1 MRETPRRIPRS
12 SSCCRSALRGKD
24 ERLMRGRVIRVD
36 AVVGL
41 RAPEL
46 GVAPCTSFHRCS
58 APPRTSGWL
67 LGSGRE
73 QRLECLG
80 LRVGPARGL
89 RHRCPGIDVGRRSE
103 VVSVPGGDT
112 ATHRQVEQN
121 LPEGDVG
128 VPPHVRRHFRR
139 TRPLQPR
146 PAPRRRGRSVAR
158 ARGPGSSGPTCRE
171 PTSRAPAAR
180 LLPPDPPAPNRP
192 ILDQGRRQHVPAT
205 PFVRLEPSSMA

>member
-1 MRETPRRIPRS
+1 
-12 SSCCRSALRGKD
+12 
-24 ERLMRGRVIRVD
+24 MRGRVIRVD

-103 VVSVPGGDT
+103 VVSVPGGGVLVLVERPSRCPDCVHDDAALRPTLFLT
-112 ATHRQVEQN
+112 AS
-121 LPEGDVG
+121 L
-128 VPPHVRRHFRR
+128 
-139 TRPLQPR
+139 
-146 PAPRRRGRSVAR
+146 
-158 ARGPGSSGPTCRE
+158 
-171 PTSRAPAAR
+171 
-180 LLPPDPPAPNRP
+180 
-192 ILDQGRRQHVPAT
+192 
-205 PFVRLEPSSMA
+205 